1 MREELLYGSGCSPTE
16 IGARYFALAEKFK
29 KVKGE
34 QPGCFFSSPGRAEIL
49 GNHTDH
55 NLGQVIVSA
64 ISCDIIAAVKKRDD
78 GLIEICSE
86 GFYPIHFNVR
96 DTRMRPEEKGRSYA
110 LARGVIDGIKK
121 RGFRFGGFTA
131 VTESNIFRGAGVSS
145 SAAFEVLLAEIVNSL
160 YLGGALS
167 AADKAA
173 IGQEAENSYFGKPSG
188 LLDQTGVAIG
198 GMNRVDFISPESP
211 ECERLSPP
219 EGYAIVITNAGG
231 NHSSLT
237 AHYADIK
244 KEMLAVSEFFG
255 KKYLRFVS
263 EEEFYSAISDLK
275 KSVSERAILR
285 AIHFF
290 DENKRVEKASS
301 ALKCGDISAFL
312 TAVSESGESSLKY
325 LQNAFVPG
333 SALQPISLAL
343 CLSKKYI
350 KDGAARLHGGG
361 FAGTV
366 IAIISEGE
374 KDGYISYMSGVFG
387 AENVFSAKVRNIG
400 AANVSL

>member
-1 MREELLYGSGCSPTE
+1 MREELLYGAGCNAE
-16 IGARYFALAEKFK
+16 KIGERYSNLAEKFK
-29 KVKGE
+29 SLKGE
-34 QPGCFFSSPGRAEIL
+34 QPDCFFSSPGRAEIL

-78 GLIEICSE
+78 GLVEICSD

-96 DTRMRPEEKGRSYA
+96 DTRLRPEEKGRSYA
-110 LARGVIDGIKK
+110 LARGVINGIKK
-121 RGFRFGGFTA
+121 RGYSVGGFTA

-173 IGQEAENSYFGKPSG
+173 IGHEAENVYFGKPSG
-188 LLDQTGVAIG
+188 LLDQTGVALG
-198 GMNRVDFISPESP
+198 GMNRVDFYNPTIPQ
-211 ECERLSPP
+211 CEGLTPP
-219 EGYAIVITNAGG
+219 AGYAIVITNAGG

-255 KKYLRFVS
+255 QKYLRFVS
-263 EEEFYSAISDLK
+263 EDEFYSSIPDLK
-275 KSVSERAILR
+275 KKVGERAILR
-285 AIHFF
+285 AIHYFN
-290 DENKRVEKASS
+290 ENARVEKASK
-301 ALKCGDISAFL
+301 ALKTGDIGAFL
-312 TAVSESGESSLKY
+312 NAVNESGESSLKY

-333 SALQPISLAL
+333 SAVQPIPLAL
-343 CLSKKYI
+343 YLSKKHI
-350 KDGAARLHGGG
+350 KDGAVRLHGGG

-366 IAIISEGE
+366 IAIISEGKRE
-374 KDGYISYMSGVFG
+374 DYIAYMSRIFG
-387 AENVFSAKVRNIG
+387 AENVFSARVRNIG
-400 AANVSL
+400 TARVDL

>member
-1 MREELLYGSGCSPTE
+1 MQEELLYGAGCNANQ
-16 IGARYFALAEKFK
+16 IKARYSALAEKFK
-29 KVKGE
+29 SAKGE
-34 QPGCFFSSPGRAEIL
+34 EPEHFFSSSGRAEIL

-55 NLGQVIVSA
+55 NLGKVIVSA

-78 GLIEICSE
+78 GLIEVCSE

-110 LARGVIDGIKK
+110 LVRGVVGGIKR
-121 RGFRFGGFTA
+121 RGYSVGGFTA
-131 VTESNIFRGAGVSS
+131 YTESNVFRGAGVSS
-145 SAAFEVLLAEIVNSL
+145 SAAFELLLAEIINSL
-160 YLGGALS
+160 YLGGGLS

-173 IGQEAENSYFGKPSG
+173 IAQEAENVYFGKPCG
-188 LLDQTGVAIG
+188 LLDQTGVALG
-198 GMNRVDFISPESP
+198 GMNAVDFLNPEKP

-219 EGYAIVITNAGG
+219 NGYAIVITNAGG

-244 KEMLAVSEFFG
+244 KEMLSVSSFFG

-263 EEEFYSAISDLK
+263 EEEFYSSIHDLK
-275 KSVSERAILR
+275 KAVGERAVLR
-285 AIHFF
+285 AVHYFN
-290 DENKRVEKASS
+290 ENARVEKASS
-301 ALKCGDISAFL
+301 ALKSGDINSFL
-312 TAVSESGESSLKY
+312 TAVNESGESSLKY

-333 SALQPISLAL
+333 SATQPIPLAL
-343 CLSKKYI
+343 YLSKRRI
-350 KDGAARLHGGG
+350 KDGAVRLHGGG

-366 IAIISEGE
+366 IAIISENE
-374 KDGYISYMSGVFG
+374 KDDYIKYMSEYFG

-400 AANVSL
+400 ATKVDL